1 MLMLRGREAF
11 AKDSI
16 IFLIKDGSPVWLN
29 KTDVYWEGA
38 PSLTIRSLIKPTY
51 EGLKNFFFKKLGILN
66 ATPDAFV
73 DELRAI
79 AKRHQRRL
87 VPAEVQA
94 HIAKVLADVT
104 ELLMKAP
111 NVPPSFLDLTQISMF
126 PVSVPSEGIT
136 LRTIDQFYVPDKSG
150 KYANVLRGRVPL
162 LALKESEIAPI
173 RKLLES
179 SIFKDRIRYLEA
191 HVTIRSTPLGMRV
204 RDIEA
209 TNLYSS
215 RVEYIARYAL
225 PVEISE
231 QMLMGYF
238 VLPDQARLSRHQAEE
253 S

>member
-1 MLMLRGREAF
+1 MFILRGREAF

-38 PSLTIRSLIKPTY
+38 PSLTIRSVIKPTY
-51 EGLKNFFFKKLGILN
+51 EGLKTFFFKKLGIFN
-66 ATPDAFV
+66 AGADAFV

-79 AKRHQRRL
+79 AKRHQRRS
-87 VPAEVQA
+87 VPAEAQA
-94 HIAKVLADVT
+94 HIAKVLVDFT
-104 ELLMKAP
+104 EFLMNAE
-111 NVPPSFLDLTQISMF
+111 NVPPSFLDLTQIPMF
-126 PVSVPSEGIT
+126 PVSVPSQGVA

-150 KYANVLRGRVPL
+150 KYANVLRERVPL

-215 RVEYIARYAL
+215 RVDYIARYTL
-225 PVEISE
+225 LVETSG
-231 QMLMGYF
+231 QKLMGYL
-238 VLPDQARLSRHQAEE
+238 VLPDQARLSRHQAE
-253 S
+253 